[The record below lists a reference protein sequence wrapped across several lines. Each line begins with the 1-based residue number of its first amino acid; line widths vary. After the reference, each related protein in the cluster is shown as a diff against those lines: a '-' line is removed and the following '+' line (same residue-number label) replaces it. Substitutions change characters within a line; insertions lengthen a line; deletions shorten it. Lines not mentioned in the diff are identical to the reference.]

1 MTVYIEYAFL
11 ENFMVDGTLLYGT
24 FTLLKRQISYKKIV
38 FSAALGGAFALI
50 YPLLILPKFLL
61 YLLKFFVGVLLVTVA
76 AKGKNGIGR
85 YAMNAAV
92 FLSVS
97 FLFGGALTAI
107 YDLFS
112 VDLDSGSYQI
122 RRLPLGGLLSG
133 CILLAL
139 IASKVAK
146 ILYKRVKFARFLC
159 DCELTFGEKRIK
171 LRGFLDSGNV
181 ASFQGSPVCFI
192 SPERFLELFCVGQVL
207 DEMAVTTVGGEK
219 KIKVLKLD
227 EMKIYLGD
235 EPNIIKS
242 VYVSPSASLKLR
254 EYEVLLNSQLI
265 N

>member
-11 ENFMVDGTLLYGT
+11 ENFLVDAALLYGT
-24 FTLLKRQISYKKIV
+24 FTLLKRKISYKKIV
-38 FSAALGGAFALI
+38 LSSALGGVFALV
-50 YPLLILPKFLL
+50 YPLLVLPKFLL
-61 YLLKFFVGVLLVTVA
+61 YLLKFSVGVLLVTVA
-76 AKGKNGIGR
+76 AKREKAIGR
-85 YAMNAAV
+85 YAMNAAA

-112 VDLDSGSYQI
+112 VNLDSGNYEI

-139 IASKVAK
+139 IASKGAK

-159 DCELTFGEKRIK
+159 DCELAFGEKRIK

-181 ASFQGSPVCFI
+181 ACFQGAPVCFI

-227 EMKIYLGD
+227 EMKIYLGE
-235 EPNIIKS
+235 EPNIIKT
-242 VYVSPSASLKLR
+242 VYVSPSAGLRSR